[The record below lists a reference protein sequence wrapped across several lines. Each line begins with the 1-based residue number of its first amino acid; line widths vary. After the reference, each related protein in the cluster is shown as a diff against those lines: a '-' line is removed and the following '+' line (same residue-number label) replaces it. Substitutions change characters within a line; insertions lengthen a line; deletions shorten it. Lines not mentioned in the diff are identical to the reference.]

1 MTLNRKWQ
9 GSMVAAVSV
18 AVALA
23 LSACSSSSST
33 NGSNTAAASD
43 YNVAAAKALAA
54 EFTTRP
60 TSVGVTTPITGSVP
74 AGKTIDLV
82 QCGVPACQEAGD
94 YLQSAVQAVGW
105 KLVRINAGL
114 TAETTKAAWDQAV
127 SNKPDGVVT
136 SGSPDSLFKPE
147 LAKLAAM
154 NIPVVD
160 QSVNDPQGD
169 GLSLVLLGKAG
180 YEAVGA
186 RIADYI
192 LAQNNG
198 KAFQTA
204 TFYSSGYA
212 GEQNGA
218 DAFKSTIMKACP
230 KCTVDSENVPL
241 TSIGSDFPQRVTA
254 FLSAHPK
261 VQWVWPNYSDF
272 VTGLPQALTAA
283 SLTSIKLVTWD
294 SNSTSVSYM
303 KNGKGLVAFDAYP
316 AAEMM
321 WRSVD
326 FFIRTFN
333 HESTSVDS
341 SPLPVW
347 FIDNPAQIPSS
358 STGLFP
364 LVANY
369 QAQFKKLWKLSS

>member
-1 MTLNRKWQ
+1 MMLKRKWP
-9 GSMVAAVSV
+9 GSIAAAAAV

-23 LSACSSSSST
+23 LSACSSSSTTTGST
-33 NGSNTAAASD
+33 TSAGGSD
-43 YNVAAAKALAA
+43 YNLNAVKALAA
-54 EFTTRP
+54 KFTTRP
-60 TSVGVTTPITGSVP
+60 TSVGISAPITGTVP

-105 KLVRINAGL
+105 KLVRVNAGL
-114 TAETTKAAWDQAV
+114 TAETIQAAWNQV
-127 SNKPDGVVT
+127 VTNKPDGVVT
-136 SGSPDSLFKPE
+136 SGSQDVLFKPQ

-160 QSVNDPQGD
+160 QAAPDPQGN
-169 GLSLVLLGKAG
+169 GLSLVMLGKEG

-212 GEQNGA
+212 GEQDGA
-218 DAFKSTIMKACP
+218 NSFKSTIMTACP
-230 KCTVDSENVPL
+230 KCTVDAENVPL
-241 TSIGSDFPQRVTA
+241 SSIGSDFPQRVTA
-254 FLSAHPK
+254 FLSSHPSVK
-261 VQWVWPNYSDF
+261 WVWPNYSDF

-283 SLTSIKLVTWD
+283 GLSSIKLVTWD

-333 HESTSVDS
+333 HESTSVDNA
-341 SPLPVW
+341 PLPVW
-347 FIDNPAQIPSS
+347 FLDDPAQIPSS
-358 STGLFP
+358 ATGLFP
-364 LVANY
+364 LVADY
-369 QAQFKKLWKLSS
+369 QAQFEKLWKL